1 MAKVKTKKMK
11 TGLDKFNFVLAIVL
25 IALVV
30 ATALIIIFSS
40 PKVPVD
46 DSASSSEFVDKA
58 VIDEFVAGTYGGKS
72 FETQDDVINY
82 YNECYNYTK
91 TLLADYTDTES
102 GSTISCYKLV
112 GEETL
117 DIANLLV
124 EGKSNSTLDS
134 LAPGIV
140 SGLFSGGVNGL
151 PPSGGKSPSSD
162 FRADGT
168 VDQTTSHFLP
178 EDAIAANVKDNGDG
192 TIDIT
197 IQPKACYLSM
207 SDQDAQGRFFNVL
220 GDISGTVESISILSF
235 SEGTIEE
242 NFVVNYHSGTGVVT
256 IDTATGEITKGEY
269 VMNVH
274 IDVQHA
280 NVTVLKDKNASLDI
294 IYTCK
299 YPASDE
305 YLAERNMKRN

>member
-1 MAKVKTKKMK
+1 MAKVKSKKMK
-11 TGLDKFNFVLAIVL
+11 TGLDKFNFVLLIVF

-40 PKVPVD
+40 PKVAVD
-46 DSASSSEFVDKA
+46 ESAASAEFVDTV

-91 TLLADYTDTES
+91 TLMADYTDTSS
-102 GSTISCYKLV
+102 GSTLSCYKLV

-117 DIANLLV
+117 DIDNLLV
-124 EGKSNSTLDS
+124 EGKSNSTINS

-140 SGLFSGGVNGL
+140 SGLFTGGVNGL
-151 PPSGGKSPSSD
+151 PPSGGKDPASD
-162 FRADGT
+162 FRADGS
-168 VDQTTSHFLP
+168 VDQTTSHFLA
-178 EDAIAANVKDNGDG
+178 EDALAANVKDNGDG

-197 IQPKACYLSM
+197 IQPKACYLSFANED
-207 SDQDAQGRFFNVL
+207 SQGRFFNVL
-220 GDISGTVESISILSF
+220 GDITGTVESISILSF
-235 SEGTIEE
+235 SEGSVEE
-242 NFVVNYHSGTGVVT
+242 NFVVNYNGGTGVVT
-256 IDTATGEITKGEY
+256 IDTATGEIIKADY

-280 NVTVLKDKNASLDI
+280 NVTVIKDKNASLDI
-294 IYTCK
+294 IYTCSF
-299 YPASDE
+299 PASDE
-305 YLAERNMKRN
+305 YLAERNLKRN